1 MKSIDL
7 SKAPSYAL
15 EEIQKEVEIYKDLAN
30 IQDKYILKLVCYGY
44 YGEDMSFIIG
54 MTVIDTMLSNH
65 KIMKRQRSRAI
76 KWLEAIHKH
85 GILHNDIQK
94 ENILISDNGN
104 IYLIDFRMASR
115 KDVKKKR
122 KLFDEEQLKYS
133 NLLDRYKV

>member
-1 MKSIDL
+1 
-7 SKAPSYAL
+7 
-15 EEIQKEVEIYKDLAN
+15 
-30 IQDKYILKLVCYGY
+30 
-44 YGEDMSFIIG
+44 MSFIIG

-76 KWLEAIHKH
+76 KGLEAIHKH